1 MTSARKI
8 LQDILTDET
17 PRRIRNAVTGNSTA
31 PRGGGENRTTTVLKA
46 RVRPEVKERAQSIA
60 DSFGVNVSELLTA
73 LVNGTEPQP
82 REPDA
87 VSSGLLYAMAGNH
100 VLRAL
105 ATVEKRLADG
115 IASDEAQGFLDE
127 LKAIRR
133 AIVEGQLA
141 ARPAYEAEM
150 DSRRRHVASNDD
162 WTGE

>member
-1 MTSARKI
+1 MQDVLIDGTTRRAKSDVNGNEITSQAA
-8 LQDILTDET
+8 E
-17 PRRIRNAVTGNSTA
+17 A
-31 PRGGGENRTTTVLKA
+31 NRTKTLLRA
-46 RVRPEVKERAQSIA
+46 RVRPEVKERAEVIA
-60 DSFGVNVSELLTA
+60 DSYGVNVSDFIAA
-73 LVNGTEPQP
+73 LINGTEPQP

-105 ATVEKRLADG
+105 ASVEKRLADG
-115 IASDEAQGFLDE
+115 SACAEDPLLLDE

-133 AIVEGQLA
+133 AVVDGQLA

-150 DSRRRHVASNDD
+150 DSRRQRVGSNDD